1 MAGKIDRWMEGRV
14 WIWMKWW
21 LPVYKKPKRVWEW
34 RGQNHYHE
42 ACELEKR
49 SNHTWP
55 GTKLY
60 SIDQAH
66 FQQQFCKR
74 HFKKRYLKERKKI
87 PQLPRQQSWPES
99 PTCYSHFST
108 FSRSHLFLQNNS
120 RLCLQFLLYA
130 FKKCLQATKNRTL
143 RLTQFTV
150 QFYTHH
156 YTEVKPNEVT
166 AWALLNLKISP

>member
-1 MAGKIDRWMEGRV
+1 
-14 WIWMKWW
+14 MKWR

-49 SNHTWP
+49 SNHIWP

-66 FQQQFCKR
+66 FQQ
-74 HFKKRYLKERKKI
+74 RKKI

-120 RLCLQFLLYA
+120 RLCLQFLFCA

>member
-1 MAGKIDRWMEGRV
+1 
-14 WIWMKWW
+14 MKWR

-49 SNHTWP
+49 SNHIWP

-66 FQQQFCKR
+66 FQQ
-74 HFKKRYLKERKKI
+74 RKKI

-120 RLCLQFLLYA
+120 CLCLQFLFCA
-130 FKKCLQATKNRTL
+130 IKKCLQATSNISLVRRSQKEN
-143 RLTQFTV
+143 V
-150 QFYTHH
+150 ATHVAPKK
-156 YTEVKPNEVT
+156 TIALKPPRAKE
-166 AWALLNLKISP
+166 ARDISCFSDTFRYRGYRKM